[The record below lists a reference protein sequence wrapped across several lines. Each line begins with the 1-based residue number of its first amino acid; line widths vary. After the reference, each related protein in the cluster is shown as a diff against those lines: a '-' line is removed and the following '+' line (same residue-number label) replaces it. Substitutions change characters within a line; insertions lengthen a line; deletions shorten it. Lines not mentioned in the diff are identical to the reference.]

1 MRGHQGGQRAGRE
14 ARCYSSGCGIIAL
27 FKPPFKPTN
36 RRDPRMKPK
45 LNPQTQCAQGG
56 RRADRDSAVVPPIQY
71 SATFA
76 AVDADDFAA
85 MASQP
90 RHSRYYTRYGN
101 PLHEQLAAQ
110 LVELEGGESGNTADD
125 HDALVTASGMGAIS
139 LVLLGLLKA
148 GDHVIAQTNH
158 YMGSAKHFSE
168 LLPRFG
174 VRCTLVDQ
182 TDLDAWQRAFEP
194 ATRLVMTETP
204 VNPTCALTDLAA
216 VAALARQH
224 GATSVC
230 DNTFASPLNQRPF
243 EHGID
248 VVVHSATKYLGGHHD
263 LMAGA
268 VLARRALI
276 DPLWNTQVCLGATLS
291 PMDAWLLLRGIRTL
305 ALRVRQHNASA
316 LALAGWLE
324 QHPKVE
330 RVFYPGLPSHP
341 QHALAKRQMSGFG
354 GVMNI
359 AIAGG
364 YDAASRFVHALKLPR
379 QAVSLGGVESLVV
392 HAAAMWRGTMN
403 EAQMRVAGIA
413 PNGVRL
419 SVGIEGVDDLQADL
433 AQALEAV

>member
-1 MRGHQGGQRAGRE
+1 
-14 ARCYSSGCGIIAL
+14 
-27 FKPPFKPTN
+27 
-36 RRDPRMKPK
+36 
-45 LNPQTQCAQGG
+45 
-56 RRADRDSAVVPPIQY
+56 
-71 SATFA
+71 
-76 AVDADDFAA
+76 
-85 MASQP
+85 
-90 RHSRYYTRYGN
+90 
-101 PLHEQLAAQ
+101 
-110 LVELEGGESGNTADD
+110 
-125 HDALVTASGMGAIS
+125 
-139 LVLLGLLKA
+139 
-148 GDHVIAQTNH
+148 
-158 YMGSAKHFSE
+158 
-168 LLPRFG
+168 
-174 VRCTLVDQ
+174 
-182 TDLDAWQRAFEP
+182 
-194 ATRLVMTETP
+194 
-204 VNPTCALTDLAA
+204 
-216 VAALARQH
+216 
-224 GATSVC
+224 VC

-268 VLARRALI
+268 VLARRTLI
-276 DPLWNTQVCLGATLS
+276 DQLWNTQVCLGATLS

-324 QHPKVE
+324 RHPKVE

-341 QHALAKRQMSGFG
+341 QHSLAKRQMSGFG

-364 YDAASRFVHALKLPR
+364 YDAASRFVHALTLPR

>member
-1 MRGHQGGQRAGRE
+1 
-14 ARCYSSGCGIIAL
+14 
-27 FKPPFKPTN
+27 
-36 RRDPRMKPK
+36 MKPK

-110 LVELEGGESGNTADD
+110 LVELEGGEPGNAANA

-182 TDLDAWQRAFEP
+182 TDLEAWQRAFEP

-216 VAALARQH
+216 VAALARRH

-268 VLARRALI
+268 VLARRTLI
-276 DPLWNTQVCLGATLS
+276 DQLWNTQVCLGATLS

-305 ALRVRQHNASA
+305 ALRVHQHNASA
-316 LALAGWLE
+316 LALASWLE
-324 QHPKVE
+324 QQPKVE

-341 QHALAKRQMSGFG
+341 QHALAKRQMNGFG

-403 EAQMRVAGIA
+403 DAQMRVAGIA

>member
-1 MRGHQGGQRAGRE
+1 MTTSRE
-14 ARCYSSGCGIIAL
+14 
-27 FKPPFKPTN
+27 
-36 RRDPRMKPK
+36 RM
-45 LNPQTQCAQGG
+45 LSLDTECAQGA
-56 RRADRDSAVVPPIQY
+56 RRAHADIPADSAIVPPIVY

-76 AVDADDFAA
+76 AADAHDFAE

-101 PLHEQLAAQ
+101 PLHEQVAAQ
-110 LVELEGGESGNTADD
+110 IVALEGGTAGA

-174 VRCTLVDQ
+174 VRCSLVDQ
-182 TDLDAWQRAFEP
+182 TDLGAWERAFEP

-204 VNPTCALTDLAA
+204 VNPTCALTDLVA
-216 VAALARQH
+216 VAALARAR
-224 GATSVC
+224 GALSVC
-230 DNTFASPLNQRPF
+230 DNTFASPINQQPLAL
-243 EHGID
+243 GID

-263 LMAGA
+263 ITAGA
-268 VLARRALI
+268 VLARKDLI
-276 DPLWNTQVCLGATLS
+276 DGLWQTQICLGATLS
-291 PMDAWLLLRGIRTL
+291 PMDAWLLLRGMRTL

-316 LALAGWLE
+316 LALAHWLE
-324 QHPKVE
+324 QQPQVE
-330 RVFYPGLPSHP
+330 RVFHPGLASHP
-341 QHALAKRQMSGFG
+341 QHALAKAQMQGFG

-359 AIAGG
+359 AIKGG
-364 YDAASRFVHALKLPR
+364 YNAASRFVHALKLPR

-392 HAAAMWRGTMN
+392 HAAAMWAGTMN
-403 EAQMRVAGIA
+403 DAQMGVTGIA

-419 SVGIEGVDDLQADL
+419 SVGIEGVEDLQADL
-433 AQALEAV
+433 AQALAAV

>member
-1 MRGHQGGQRAGRE
+1 MNPRTPVPLSPE
-14 ARCYSSGCGIIAL
+14 TRCAHGA
-27 FKPPFKPTN
+27 
-36 RRDPRMKPK
+36 
-45 LNPQTQCAQGG
+45 
-56 RRADRDSAVVPPIQY
+56 RRAKGDADSALVPPIVY
-71 SATFA
+71 SASFSA
-76 AVDADDFAA
+76 ADAQDFAQ

-101 PLHEQLAAQ
+101 PLHDQLAEQLVA
-110 LVELEGGESGNTADD
+110 LEGGEVHASANP

-182 TDLDAWQRAFEP
+182 TDLRAWERAFEP

-204 VNPTCALTDLAA
+204 VNPSCALTDLGA
-216 VAALARQH
+216 VAARARAH
-224 GATSVC
+224 GALSVC
-230 DNTFASPLNQRPF
+230 DNTFASPINQQPLKL
-243 EHGID
+243 GID
-248 VVVHSATKYLGGHHD
+248 IVVHSATKYLGGHHD
-263 LMAGA
+263 LTAGA
-268 VLARRALI
+268 VLARKDLI
-276 DPLWNTQVCLGATLS
+276 DELWKTQICLGATLS
-291 PMDAWLLLRGIRTL
+291 PMDAWLLLRGMRTL

-316 LALAGWLE
+316 MALAAWLE
-324 QHPKVE
+324 QQAQVE
-330 RVFYPGLPSHP
+330 RVFYPGLASHP
-341 QHALAKRQMSGFG
+341 QHSLARAQMKGFG

-359 AIAGG
+359 EIAGD
-364 YDAASRFVHALKLPR
+364 YDAASRFVHALELPR

-392 HAAAMWRGTMN
+392 HAAAMWRGTMS

-413 PNGVRL
+413 PNAVRL
-419 SVGIEGVDDLQADL
+419 SVGIEGVEDLQADL

>member
-1 MRGHQGGQRAGRE
+1 MDNTDQPSLSLETQCARGGQRA
-14 ARCYSSGCGIIAL
+14 
-27 FKPPFKPTN
+27 
-36 RRDPRMKPK
+36 D
-45 LNPQTQCAQGG
+45 
-56 RRADRDSAVVPPIQY
+56 DDSAVVPPIVY

-76 AVDADDFAA
+76 AANAQEFAA
-85 MASQP
+85 MAGEA

-101 PLHEQLAAQ
+101 PLHEQLASQIVA
-110 LVELEGGESGNTADD
+110 LEGGAPGL

-158 YMGSAKHFSE
+158 YMGSAKHFAE

-174 VRCTLVDQ
+174 VRCTLVNQ
-182 TDLDAWQRAFEP
+182 ADLGAWERAFEP
-194 ATRLVMTETP
+194 ATRVVMTETP

-216 VAALARQH
+216 VAALARAH

-230 DNTFASPLNQRPF
+230 DNTFASPVNQRPLA
-243 EHGID
+243 HGID

-263 LMAGA
+263 LMAGVVIA
-268 VLARRALI
+268 PLATI
-276 DPLWNTQVCLGATLS
+276 DLLWNTQICLGATLS
-291 PMDAWLLLRGIRTL
+291 PMDAWLLLRGLRTL

-330 RVFYPGLPSHP
+330 RVFYPGLESHP
-341 QHALAKRQMSGFG
+341 QHALAVRQMSGFG

-403 EAQMRVAGIA
+403 DDQMRVAGIA

-419 SVGIEGVDDLQADL
+419 SVGIEGVEDLQADL
-433 AQALEAV
+433 AQALDAA

>member
-1 MRGHQGGQRAGRE
+1 MNSRTE
-14 ARCYSSGCGIIAL
+14 
-27 FKPPFKPTN
+27 
-36 RRDPRMKPK
+36 RDLSPE
-45 LNPQTQCAQGG
+45 TQCAQGG
-56 RRADRDSAVVPPIQY
+56 RRDDGDSAIVPPIVY
-71 SATFA
+71 SATFVA
-76 AVDADDFAA
+76 RNAEDFAA

-110 LVELEGGESGNTADD
+110 LVRLEGGTAAT
-125 HDALVTASGMGAIS
+125 HDALVTASGMGAVS
-139 LVLLGLLKA
+139 LVLLGLLKS
-148 GDHVIAQTNH
+148 GDHVVAQTNH

-182 TDLDAWQRAFEP
+182 TDLTAWRRAFEP

-216 VAALARQH
+216 VAAMARAH
-224 GATSVC
+224 GAISVC
-230 DNTFASPLNQRPF
+230 DNTFASPINQQPLA
-243 EHGID
+243 HGVD

-263 LMAGA
+263 LTAGA
-268 VLARRALI
+268 VVALRETI
-276 DPLWNTQVCLGATLS
+276 DRLWNTQICLGATLS

-316 LALAGWLE
+316 LALAQWLA

-330 RVFYPGLPSHP
+330 RVFYPGLGSHP
-341 QHALAKRQMSGFG
+341 QHELARSQMNGYG

-364 YDAASRFVHALKLPR
+364 YEAASRFVHALRLPR

-403 EAQMRVAGIA
+403 DEQMRVAGIA
-413 PNGVRL
+413 PNSVRL
-419 SVGIEGVDDLQADL
+419 SVGIEGVEDLKADL
-433 AQALEAV
+433 AQALDQV

>member
-1 MRGHQGGQRAGRE
+1 MNT
-14 ARCYSSGCGIIAL
+14 S
-27 FKPPFKPTN
+27 PTHH
-36 RRDPRMKPK
+36 
-45 LNPQTQCAQGG
+45 LSQETQCAQGA
-56 RRADRDSAVVPPIQY
+56 RRADGDSAIVPPIVY

-76 AVDADDFAA
+76 AADAQDFAA

-101 PLHEQLAAQ
+101 PLHEQLATQ
-110 LVELEGGESGNTADD
+110 LVALEGGTADT

-148 GDHVIAQTNH
+148 GDHVVAQTNH

-182 TDLDAWQRAFEP
+182 TELSAWERAFEP
-194 ATRLVMTETP
+194 ATWLVMTETP

-216 VAALARQH
+216 VSKMARAH
-224 GATSVC
+224 GAISVC
-230 DNTFASPLNQRPF
+230 DNTFASPINQRPLGL
-243 EHGID
+243 GID

-263 LMAGA
+263 LTAGA
-268 VLARRALI
+268 VVARRELI
-276 DPLWNTQVCLGATLS
+276 DKLWNTQICLGATLS

-305 ALRVRQHNASA
+305 ALRVRQHNTSA
-316 LALAGWLE
+316 LALAAWLE

-330 RVFYPGLPSHP
+330 RVFHPGLASHP
-341 QHALAKRQMSGFG
+341 QHTLAKTQMSGFG

-359 AIAGG
+359 AIKGG
-364 YDAASRFVHALKLPR
+364 YDAASRFVHALALPR

-403 EAQMRVAGIA
+403 DEQMRVAGIA
-413 PNGVRL
+413 PNSVRL
-419 SVGIEGVDDLQADL
+419 SVGIEGMEDLKADL

>member
-27 FKPPFKPTN
+27 FKPNN
-36 RRDPRMKPK
+36 RRDTRMKPT
-45 LNPQTQCAQGG
+45 LSPQTQCAQGG

-101 PLHEQLAAQ
+101 PLHKQLAAQ
-110 LVELEGGESGNTADD
+110 LVELEGGVSGDAAND

-276 DPLWNTQVCLGATLS
+276 DQLWNTQVCLGATLS

-316 LALAGWLE
+316 LTLASWLE
-324 QHPKVE
+324 QQPKVE
-330 RVFYPGLPSHP
+330 CVFYPGLPSHP

-403 EAQMRVAGIA
+403 DEQMRVAGIA

-419 SVGIEGVDDLQADL
+419 SVGIEGVEDLQADL

>member
-1 MRGHQGGQRAGRE
+1 M
-14 ARCYSSGCGIIAL
+14 
-27 FKPPFKPTN
+27 KPTLS
-36 RRDPRMKPK
+36 P
-45 LNPQTQCAQGG
+45 LTQCAQGG

-101 PLHEQLAAQ
+101 PLHKQLAAQ
-110 LVELEGGESGNTADD
+110 LVELEGGVSGNAAND

-182 TDLDAWQRAFEP
+182 TDLDAWQHAFEP

-243 EHGID
+243 ELGID

-276 DPLWNTQVCLGATLS
+276 DQLWNTQVCLGATLS

-316 LALAGWLE
+316 LTLASWLE
-324 QHPKVE
+324 QQPKVE
-330 RVFYPGLPSHP
+330 CVFYPGLPSHP

-419 SVGIEGVDDLQADL
+419 SVGIEGVEDLQADL